1 MPAWQG
7 ELPNQPNHLIGR
19 ERELEAARAL
29 LGRPEVRL
37 LTLIGPGG
45 VGKTRFGVQL
55 AREIQSG
62 FADNA
67 YFVGLAAL
75 TDAGFIARA
84 IAQTLQ
90 LLDVLAA
97 PTPERLVAALR
108 DREVLLVL
116 DNVEHLLEGAPLIA
130 GLVRGCPA

>member
-1 MPAWQG
+1 
-7 ELPNQPNHLIGR
+7 
-19 ERELEAARAL
+19 ERELEAARVL
-29 LGRPEVRL
+29 LAQPEVRL

-55 AREIQSG
+55 AREMQAG
-62 FADNA
+62 FADSA

-75 TDAGFIARA
+75 TDAAHIARA

-97 PTPERLVAALR
+97 PTPERLIAALR
-108 DREVLLVL
+108 EREVLLVL

-130 GLVRGCPA
+130 GMIRD